1 MNKIHKDESHEYSAT
16 KLKNLM
22 HTIKTAQTLLNE
34 VGSIPNENYTFDEIS
49 NLMSYTQE
57 NHKEVYDI
65 IHQIQ
70 ITSSERLDS
79 ITPESKELDQS
90 IHKDESH
97 EYSKTKLKNLMHT
110 TVTAQTLLNEVG
122 SMLNENYTFDE
133 ISNLML
139 DTQENHKKIQKVE
152 TTIKEMLL
160 QQSVIWMR
168 GKIKSGAFSKKIIPP
183 K

>member
-34 VGSIPNENYTFDEIS
+34 VGYIPNENYTFDEIS

-57 NHKEVYDI
+57 NHK
-65 IHQIQ
+65 
-70 ITSSERLDS
+70 
-79 ITPESKELDQS
+79 
-90 IHKDESH
+90 
-97 EYSKTKLKNLMHT
+97 
-110 TVTAQTLLNEVG
+110 
-122 SMLNENYTFDE
+122 
-133 ISNLML
+133 
-139 DTQENHKKIQKVE
+139 KIQKVE
-152 TTIKEMLL
+152 ITIKEMLL